1 MPKHKYKINPHLL
14 EYERVRLGK
23 RDILKRVVSYLLGS
37 VVFAALVLFI
47 AYSIFSSPKELM
59 LEREIAQY
67 KMQYEIM
74 NERLDQFTKVLES
87 IEDRDDNIYRTIFE
101 AEPIPREQRKA
112 GIGGADRY
120 NSLKGYENST
130 TIINTAKKL
139 DQLSRELYI
148 QSKSFD
154 DVYKMAKDK
163 ARMLASIPA
172 IQPVPNKDLKRIA
185 SGFGYRIHPIY
196 KTLRMHTGIDFSA
209 PIGTPIY
216 ASGDGVVEH
225 LKSKM
230 TGYGKVM
237 IIDHG
242 YGYESL
248 YAHMNKILVKPG
260 DKVKRGQLI
269 GYVGNTGRS
278 TGPHLHYEV
287 RKNGKP
293 VNPVHYF
300 FQDLTPEEYEKVIE
314 ISSRPTQ
321 SMS

>member
-1 MPKHKYKINPHLL
+1 MPKQKYRINPNSL
-14 EYERVRLGK
+14 EYERVKLTG
-23 RDILKRVVSYLLGS
+23 RDLFLRFVSYLLGAA
-37 VVFAALVLFI
+37 VFAALVLFV

-59 LEREIAQY
+59 LERENQQY
-67 KMQYEIM
+67 AMQLELM
-74 NERLDQFTKVLES
+74 NNRLDQLTQVLEEL
-87 IEDRDDNIYRTIFE
+87 EDRDDNIYRTIFE
-101 AEPIPREQRKA
+101 AEPIPSEVRKA
-112 GIGGADRY
+112 GIGGSDRY
-120 NSLKGYENST
+120 QSLKGFENSQ
-130 TIINTAKKL
+130 TIIATAKKI
-139 DQLSRELYI
+139 DRLSRELYI

-154 DVYKMAKDK
+154 DVYKMAKNK
-163 ARMLASIPA
+163 AKMLASIPA
-172 IQPVPNKDLKRIA
+172 IQPVSNKKLKRIA

-216 ASGDGVVEH
+216 ATGDGVVER
-225 LKSKM
+225 LKGKM

-248 YAHMNKILVKPG
+248 YAHMSKIIVKPG
-260 DKVKRGQLI
+260 EKVKRGQLI

-278 TGPHLHYEV
+278 TGPHLHYEI

-293 VNPVHYF
+293 VNPAHYF
-300 FQDLTPEEYEKVIE
+300 FQDLTPSEYEKVLE